1 LISKAV
7 FRPSTLDKE
16 TTMTDTIT
24 KKTFTVYCAQGLIHT
39 SLINLLMSKGW
50 TYVIFDD
57 VKPDTHIDFAWVGA
71 TIGGDY
77 LKYDSRIYSFNTT
90 LKNLI
95 SGSGVRGDN
104 VEKDIVTNK
113 CSLYFKMIE
122 KFYKVAKRNLCQS
135 HSLKKISSIN
145 NGEVLIVRPV
155 GVGAGGGNGVHIV
168 TNDTELENV
177 QKLVRRKFRMALA
190 SEYIRNPMLIKKKK
204 FHLRMYW
211 MVCPDR
217 NGVYQ
222 SHLYNIG
229 KIVTAQDDFRLD
241 DFQNPNIHDTHFK
254 STPVNRYFPYDLASE
269 NWIQKTEIDDYYS
282 QMATV
287 LDCAFQILKPEIKS
301 YPESKYGFEVFGCD
315 FMITTD
321 NVVKLLEINARH
333 DYGVHDMEKMNSEG
347 FVKFCEGFYD
357 WVYNTAIAPIFD

>member
-1 LISKAV
+1 
-7 FRPSTLDKE
+7 
-16 TTMTDTIT
+16 
-24 KKTFTVYCAQGLIHT
+24 
-39 SLINLLMSKGW
+39 
-50 TYVIFDD
+50 
-57 VKPDTHIDFAWVGA
+57 
-71 TIGGDY
+71 
-77 LKYDSRIYSFNTT
+77 
-90 LKNLI
+90 
-95 SGSGVRGDN
+95 
-104 VEKDIVTNK
+104 
-113 CSLYFKMIE
+113 
-122 KFYKVAKRNLCQS
+122 
-135 HSLKKISSIN
+135 
-145 NGEVLIVRPV
+145 
-155 GVGAGGGNGVHIV
+155 
-168 TNDTELENV
+168 
-177 QKLVRRKFRMALA
+177 
-190 SEYIRNPMLIKKKK
+190 
-204 FHLRMYW
+204 